1 MAERTGTAALIEAL
15 RDRRRN
21 AAALLVVIGVLI
33 GAALV
38 GSRGAYF
45 TAALVVFSVWMAWF
59 VLACIEWI
67 KRADF

>member
-1 MAERTGTAALIEAL
+1 MTEHTGTTALVEAL

-21 AAALLVVIGVLI
+21 GAALLVVVGVLV

-38 GSRGAYF
+38 GSREAYF
-45 TAALVVFSVWMAWF
+45 TAALVIFSVWMAWF